1 MVGPYILIDIKRRIF
16 ETQRGREEGPMEME
30 LGKKALWKWS
40 YVATAK
46 G

>member
-1 MVGPYILIDIKRRIF
+1 MVGPYILIDIKRIF

-30 LGKKALWKWS
+30 LGKKALWRWS
-40 YVATAK
+40 YVVTAK